1 MCNCQLGNRLIIF
14 SVINPF
20 HATGL
25 LLRPLKTSENQG
37 FSDVFRVYRKRPMLL
52 NGLTHQSKI
61 HLKQPLTT
69 FVEEFLDDDTYLF
82 SSYLDGL
89 SR

>member
-1 MCNCQLGNRLIIF
+1 MSQKYWC
-14 SVINPF
+14 
-20 HATGL
+20 
-25 LLRPLKTSENQG
+25 

-52 NGLTHQSKI
+52 NGLTHQPKI